1 MYENVWRFFSY
12 ILPWQP
18 KKITKKAS
26 ERYQSLSKEEKNMNN
41 TKISQKLK
49 NKSRK
54 SIEEKKV

>member
-1 MYENVWRFFSY
+1 MKMSEDSSATYYHGN
-12 ILPWQP
+12 Q
-18 KKITKKAS
+18 KKTTKKAP

>member
-18 KKITKKAS
+18 KKITKKAP

-41 TKISQKLK
+41 TKTLK
-49 NKSRK
+49 AFLT
-54 SIEEKKV
+54 II